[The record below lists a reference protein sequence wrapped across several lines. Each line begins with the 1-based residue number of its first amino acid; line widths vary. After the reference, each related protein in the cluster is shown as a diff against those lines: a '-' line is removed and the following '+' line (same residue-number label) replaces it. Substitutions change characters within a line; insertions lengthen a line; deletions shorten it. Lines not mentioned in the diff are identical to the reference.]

1 MRVLAYAGAGLVV
14 LVILAIALER
24 PGGQAV
30 PSIGTGSAPAGS
42 ATLGD
47 AAPVTAVDLD
57 AAYRANE
64 VRADSLYKNKIVHL
78 TGVVDKIAKD
88 FTDRPV
94 VTLRTNGDKGITC
107 TFATAD
113 PHLVELDRE
122 SRVTLHGTGNGF
134 VFHGV
139 ILADCHIDA
148 VHGPPCEVW
157 DNSGQAVHGECT
169 RNCSGVVYRGYCD
182 GPSDV
187 VCCTAGAPVSPA
199 AVPAQP
205 AAPGPLERAS
215 DGK

>member
-24 PGGQAV
+24 PGGHV
-30 PSIGTGSAPAGS
+30 PSATDSGSAAGS

-64 VRADSLYKNKIVHL
+64 VRADTLYKNKIVHV

-94 VTLRTNGDKGITC
+94 VTLRTNGDKGVTC
-107 TFATAD
+107 TFASAD
-113 PHLVELDRE
+113 PHLVDLDRE

-139 ILADCHIDA
+139 MLADCHIDA

-157 DNSGQAVHGECT
+157 DNSGQAIHGECT
-169 RNCSGVVYRGYCD
+169 RNCNGVVYRGYCD

-187 VCCTAGAPVSPA
+187 VCCTSGAPVTPA
-199 AVPAQP
+199 GLPKP
-205 AAPGPLERAS
+205 STTPGPLERAAGS
-215 DGK
+215 N